1 MTVPLRLGVIGL
13 SSTPGGWATTLLAPI
28 LSNDPLFSTKY
39 KITAL
44 CTTSQESASTAAATF
59 GEKLRYNIKAYH
71 GPDGCKQIAQDD
83 HVDVVMCVVNVTKH
97 KETILPALHAGKS
110 VFVEWPLG
118 RNLSEATEMVELARL
133 KHVQLAAVG
142 IQGLQSPIVKK
153 VVFDLMFP
161 INKFTERYISDRRGY
176 QAG

>member
-1 MTVPLRLGVIGL
+1 
-13 SSTPGGWATTLLAPI
+13 
-28 LSNDPLFSTKY
+28 
-39 KITAL
+39 
-44 CTTSQESASTAAATF
+44 
-59 GEKLRYNIKAYH
+59 
-71 GPDGCKQIAQDD
+71 
-83 HVDVVMCVVNVTKH
+83 
-97 KETILPALHAGKS
+97 
-110 VFVEWPLG
+110 
-118 RNLSEATEMVELARL
+118 MVELARL